1 MRGRNT
7 MLSRTASN
15 LFWMGRHL
23 ERAETA
29 ARLLDVGQRIT
40 LLPNTEAGYQNEWNS
55 LLQASGSADLFGR
68 KYGGITQENIEEF
81 IFFDHDNPSSVVSC
95 VEKAREA
102 GRIVRTALTSQV
114 WDALNVAYQELRKI
128 ERTPRAKLDTASLTD
143 FVTAHTSTV
152 RGAINASQLRNDG
165 WHFMNLGYGLERAD
179 ATARL
184 LDVKYFV
191 LLPRIEFVGSGL
203 DTYQW
208 QVILRALSAHRAY
221 HWAYGGDITAGQVA
235 DFLILNGESP
245 RALITSLYE
254 TVWHLEGLARRY
266 GDSVPTSARDKAR
279 EVLAALQARD
289 IEMIFDEGL
298 HEFLSWFIQE
308 LSTISNLVH
317 QDYLLGGV

>member
-1 MRGRNT
+1 

-55 LLQASGSADLFGR
+55 LLQASGTARLFAEKHGTV
-68 KYGGITQENIEEF
+68 TQEKIEEF
-81 IFFDHDNPSSVVSC
+81 IFFDRDNPSSVAC
-95 VEKAREA
+95 CLEKAREA

-114 WDALNVAYQELRKI
+114 WDALNMAYQDLRKI
-128 ERTPRAKLDTASLTD
+128 ERQPRASLDTGLLTD
-143 FVTAHTSTV
+143 FTTGHTSTV
-152 RGAINASQLRNDG
+152 RGAINATQLRNDG

-191 LLPRIEFVGSGL
+191 LLPRIEFAGSGL

-208 QVILRALSAHRAY
+208 QVILRALSAHRSY
-221 HWAYGGDITAGQVA
+221 HWAYGGDITAEKVA

-245 RALITSLYE
+245 RSLITSLYE
-254 TVWHLEGLARRY
+254 SVWQLEGLARRY
-266 GDSVPTSARDKAR
+266 GEGVPTTARDKGR
-279 EVLAALQARD
+279 EVLAALQGRD
-289 IEMIFDEGL
+289 IDMIFDEGL
-298 HEFLSWFIQE
+298 HEFLSWFIRE
-308 LSTISNLVH
+308 LAEVSNLVH